1 MLLLDTD
8 VMVDLLRRHP
18 PAVAWLQSLGE
29 EEIGLP
35 GLVVMELI
43 QGCRN
48 QTEQQQLK
56 DSLTPYS
63 VVWPLPE
70 ACDAALAILARFH
83 LSHGLGL
90 LDALIGQ
97 TAVFLDLPLCTFNQR
112 HYASIPELRTVQPY
126 ER

>member
-1 MLLLDTD
+1 MVLLDTD
-8 VMVDLLRRHP
+8 VMVDLLRQHP
-18 PAVAWLQSLGE
+18 PAVAWLEALGD

-35 GLVVMELI
+35 GFVVMELI
-43 QGCRN
+43 QGCRDKA
-48 QTEQQQLK
+48 EQQQLTRFL
-56 DSLTPYS
+56 DPYD

-70 ACDAALAILARFH
+70 ACDAALNILARCH

-97 TAVFLDLPLCTFNQR
+97 TAISLGLSLCTFNQR
-112 HYASIPELRTVQPY
+112 HYIPIPGLRTAQPY